1 MDKFDWGCLN
11 HLQLGRYAEYFVK
24 MEFTRLGFDVYTSE
38 VDDRGIDFV
47 IRKSGDRYYDVQVKS
62 IRHPSTTYIF
72 FPKDKFEA
80 RKNLFAAVVLF
91 LNDEPPH
98 LYLIPATAWCEPD
111 AIFVDHGYE
120 GKKSKP
126 EWGLNL
132 SKRNLPLMKKFAFG
146 KMVQVL

>member
-1 MDKFDWGCLN
+1 
-11 HLQLGRYAEYFVK
+11 

-62 IRHPSTTYIF
+62 IRYPSTTYIF

-91 LNDEPPH
+91 LKDEEPY
-98 LYLIPATAWCEPD
+98 LYIIPATVWRKPD

-132 SKRNLPLMKKFAFG
+132 SQRNRHLLEKFVFSEAAKK
-146 KMVQVL
+146 L